1 MSKMLMQHGLN
12 QGGFYATI
20 ISKAGRPAQIS
31 DCTMADDATRQ
42 TIEAVWSAEAPQL
55 IASMIRIMR
64 DISLAEELTQEALV
78 AALRQWPET
87 GVPRNPGAWLMATAK
102 RRAIDHFR
110 HRRMAARKLQVLEAD
125 MQTEQDFGGPD
136 PDAGLDD
143 DIGDDMLRLI
153 FTACHPILPLEARVA
168 LTLRLVG
175 GLTTEEIARAFLV
188 PVPTIAQRI
197 VRAKK
202 TIATEHIPYEVPH
215 GSELHDRLAAVL
227 GVIYLIFNEGY
238 AATSGQDWLRPQLCD
253 EALRLGRLVA
263 TLAPQEP
270 EAHGLVALMEIQA
283 SRAKARTGPEGSP
296 ILLLDQDRR
305 LWDSTLVG
313 LGLLDLKR
321 AEALRLQP
329 GTYQLQAAIAAC
341 HARAATAA
349 DTNWRKIAALY
360 DHLATPKYSP
370 VVELNRAV
378 AHGMAYGAVTGLAL
392 ADRLLGEPA
401 MKTYHLLPSVRGD
414 FLFRLGRFAEAL
426 SAFEAAAGLTLN
438 EREKS
443 LLLERAAACRGAK
456 RMN

>member
-1 MSKMLMQHGLN
+1 MQHGLN
-12 QGGFYATI
+12 QRAFHATI
-20 ISKAGRPAQIS
+20 IGNAGPPALIS
-31 DCTMADDATRQ
+31 DQRMADDTTQQ
-42 TIEAVWSAEAPQL
+42 TIEAVWRTEAPQL

-64 DISLAEELTQEALV
+64 DISMAEELTQEALV

-87 GVPRNPGAWLMATAK
+87 GVPRNAGAWLMATAK

-215 GSELHDRLAAVL
+215 GPELHGRLAAVL

-238 AATSGQDWLRPQLCD
+238 AATSGKDWLRPQLCD

-270 EAHGLVALMEIQA
+270 EAHGLVALMEIQT
-283 SRAKARTGPEGSP
+283 SRANARTGPDGSP

-321 AEALRLQP
+321 AEALGLKP

-341 HARAATAA
+341 HGRAATAA
-349 DTNWRKIAALY
+349 DTDWRMIAALY

-378 AHGMAYGAVTGLAL
+378 AHGMAYGAATGLAL
-392 ADRLLGEPA
+392 ADKLLGEPA

-426 SAFEAAAGLTLN
+426 SAFEAAAELTLN

-443 LLLERAAACRGAK
+443 FLLERAATCRGTK